1 ERARERL
8 RSQARRGLDGRR
20 PGEGPGSAVRAPGR
34 VDARDERKGA
44 GAVGRTVLV
53 ARGAVDASGAHGR
66 QSAPLDDAV
75 RARRTAPGQTVRGT
89 LGTREAR
96 QRDPHRGHRRNP
108 DHLVTI
114 GEPRGGVNTFEP
126 NYRFEVPN
134 GPTPRCAGALTISL
148 GCAVSWRRAL
158 LASKRPCSLDQET
171 LLTFAACRPFG

>member
-1 ERARERL
+1 
-8 RSQARRGLDGRR
+8 
-20 PGEGPGSAVRAPGR
+20 
-34 VDARDERKGA
+34 
-44 GAVGRTVLV
+44 
-53 ARGAVDASGAHGR
+53 
-66 QSAPLDDAV
+66 
-75 RARRTAPGQTVRGT
+75 

-171 LLTFAACRPFG
+171 LLTFAACRPFGPCVTSKDTRWPSSSVRKPLPAIAE